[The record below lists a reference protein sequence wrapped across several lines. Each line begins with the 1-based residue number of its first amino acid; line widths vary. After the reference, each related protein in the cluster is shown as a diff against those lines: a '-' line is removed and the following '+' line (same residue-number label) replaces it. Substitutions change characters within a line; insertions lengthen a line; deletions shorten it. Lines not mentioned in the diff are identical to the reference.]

1 MSNFFEN
8 MAYNIYSDPD
18 LSKTSKAF
26 DSFVIDFRG
35 ARTPI
40 LTYWALCN
48 FGLYFSE
55 ETKAEFPGIT
65 GGGAYAGLQR
75 LENYKG
81 RRAIMAFWEMTYGE
95 GEEKTIMR
103 ATRVFPKGKESN
115 FGGEGEGTN
124 CILPYDW
131 QTGTWYRMA
140 LHAWNDAET
149 GKTFVGQWVCNLE
162 TGKWDLI
169 SYFNTR
175 LTNSCL
181 RGGMSLFQ
189 ENFIGG
195 VNQFVEREFHVKNM
209 YVLDHFDGEWKSL
222 DATNI
227 SWGDGGGDNKAGKH
241 YFGAT
246 KEYFFGVGGGAI
258 EEKDQKAYNE
268 ASVKR
273 ARFEIEQ
280 PAQPSLGKI
289 EIASFEVKDG
299 KATWALTDT
308 SAPQLSYK
316 LTCYEANGEVLAESY
331 VTRPEVR
338 EATAL
343 PCARLE
349 LTVTDIFGNTV
360 TANA

>member
-55 ETKAEFPGIT
+55 ETKAQFPGIA

-75 LENYKG
+75 LENWKG

-95 GEEKTIMR
+95 DKTIMR
-103 ATRVFPKGKESN
+103 ATRVYPKGEESN

-124 CILPYDW
+124 CILPYEW
-131 QTGTWYRMA
+131 ETGTWYRMA
-140 LHAWNDAET
+140 LHAWEDSVT

-175 LTNSCL
+175 LTKSAL

-195 VNQFVEREFHVKNM
+195 VNQFVEREFHVKNT
-209 YVLDHFDGEWKSL
+209 YVLDHMDKEWKSL
-222 DATNI
+222 NA
-227 SWGDGGGDNKAGKH
+227 SYLCYSDGGADNKSGLH

-246 KEYFFGVGGGAI
+246 KEYFWGVGGGAI
-258 EEKDQKAYNE
+258 AEKDQKAYNE

-280 PAQPSLGKI
+280 PAQPTLGEI
-289 EIASFEVKDG
+289 AIASFEIKDG
-299 KATWALTDT
+299 KATWALTET
-308 SAPQLSYK
+308 SNPQLSYK
-316 LTCYEANGEVLAESY
+316 LTCYEANGEILGESY

-338 EATAL
+338 EATVL
-343 PCARLE
+343 PCARYT
-349 LTVTDIFGNTV
+349 LTVTDIFGNTA
-360 TANA
+360 TAEIK

>member
-1 MSNFFEN
+1 MSNFYEN

-18 LSKTSKAF
+18 LSGTSKVF
-26 DSFVIDFRG
+26 KSFVIDFRG

-55 ETKAEFPGIT
+55 ETKAQFPGIA

-75 LENYKG
+75 LENWKG

-103 ATRVFPKGKESN
+103 ATRVFPKGEESN

-124 CILPYDW
+124 CILPYEW
-131 QTGTWYRMA
+131 ETGTWYRMA
-140 LHAWNDAET
+140 LHAWKDSIT

-222 DATNI
+222 NATNI
-227 SWGDGGGDNKAGKH
+227 SWGDGGGDNKAGTH

-246 KEYFFGVGGGAI
+246 KEYFWGVGGGAI

-280 PAQPSLGKI
+280 PEQPDLGKL

-299 KATWALTDT
+299 KATWAL
-308 SAPQLSYK
+308 SEKSNPQLSYK
-316 LTCYEANGEVLAESY
+316 LTCYDANEVVAESY

-338 EATAL
+338 EATVL
-343 PCARLE
+343 PCARYE
-349 LTVTDIFGNTV
+349 LTVTDIFGNTATV
-360 TANA
+360 TL